1 MISYLDLIGLVC
13 FVINY
18 IGQALSL
25 LNAGRS
31 SKIYLIYLKIELPD
45 DRAITIVVVFHHPSV
60 WYLHFQMKDGEE
72 EEEEEEEEETI
83 PLHCLLDL

>member
-1 MISYLDLIGLVC
+1 MPATPECACFISDKNWWYYNIMISYLDLIGLVC

-60 WYLHFQMKDGEE
+60 
-72 EEEEEEEEETI
+72 
-83 PLHCLLDL
+83 